1 MDRLDDFIESVAAA
15 EPLPG
20 GGSVAALAGSLA
32 AALGEMMSGLT
43 EGRNKFAAVELQ
55 VREIHA
61 KLKRLRNDLRL
72 LVQEDSAAFKSLL
85 DAIKL
90 PRNTDEEKIRRDSAI
105 ERAARWATETPI
117 RTARA
122 VSEVLE
128 HLNTLI
134 EIGNANAICD
144 AAVGAQ
150 LAYAS
155 LKGAQYNIL
164 ANIAGLRDISYSA
177 SCREEISNCVQN
189 GKRILQQIEEA
200 VSRSRF

>member
-1 MDRLDDFIESVAAA
+1 MDGIDEFIDSVAAA

-43 EGRNKFAAVELQ
+43 EGRNKFAAVELR

-61 KLKRLRNDLRL
+61 KLKSLRNTLGL
-72 LVQEDSAAFKSLL
+72 LVQEDSAAFKALL

-90 PRNTDEEKIRRDSAI
+90 PRSTDEERIRRNSEI
-105 ERAARWATETPI
+105 ERAGRYATETPI

-122 VSEVLE
+122 VSEILE
-128 HLNTLI
+128 HLKTLI
-134 EIGNANAICD
+134 EIGNTNAICD

-164 ANIAGLRDISYSA
+164 ANITGLKDVSFSA
-177 SCREEISNCVQN
+177 SCCEEISHLVQN
-189 GKRILQQIEEA
+189 GQKTLQQIEEA
-200 VSRSRF
+200 VTRTRL

>member
-1 MDRLDDFIESVAAA
+1 MDGLDEFIESVAAA

-32 AALGEMMSGLT
+32 AALGEMISGLT
-43 EGRNKFAAVELQ
+43 EGRRKFAAVELQ

-61 KLKRLRNDLRL
+61 KLKRLRKTLVL

-90 PRNTDEEKIRRDSAI
+90 PKDTDEEKIRRDNAI
-105 ERAARWATETPI
+105 ERAAHSATETPI

-128 HLNTLI
+128 HLKILI

-164 ANIAGLRDISYSA
+164 ANIAGLKDISYSA
-177 SCREEISNCVQN
+177 GCREEISNLVQN
-189 GKRILQQIEEA
+189 GQRILQQIEEA
-200 VSRSRF
+200 VIRFRS